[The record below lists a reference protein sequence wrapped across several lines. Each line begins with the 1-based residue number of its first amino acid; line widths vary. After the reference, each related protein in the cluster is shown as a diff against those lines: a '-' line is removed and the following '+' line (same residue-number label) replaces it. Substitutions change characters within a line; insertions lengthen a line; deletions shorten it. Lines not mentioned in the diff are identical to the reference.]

1 VAVSEAFHAPT
12 QLTPSGIRATAAV
25 MVRAADPAV
34 PPIVATTLVDLVDQL
49 TATVLLGAGLSP
61 TESLTVLSFLWA
73 AR

>member
-1 VAVSEAFHAPT
+1 
-12 QLTPSGIRATAAV
+12 

-61 TESLTVLSFLWA
+61 AESLTVLDYLWT

>member
-1 VAVSEAFHAPT
+1 MSEAFHAPT
-12 QLTPSGIRATAAV
+12 LLTPIGIRATAAV

-61 TESLTVLSFLWA
+61 AESLTVLDYLWT